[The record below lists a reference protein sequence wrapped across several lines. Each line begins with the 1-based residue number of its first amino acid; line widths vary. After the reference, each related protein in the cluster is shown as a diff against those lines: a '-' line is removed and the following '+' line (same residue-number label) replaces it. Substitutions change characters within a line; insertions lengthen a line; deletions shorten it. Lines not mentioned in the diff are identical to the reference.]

1 MDPAALA
8 GVGVAFVAGVLLG
21 LLLARRGERLHI
33 DWRLQIR
40 REEGLSGRQS
50 PAEPEEPQQD

>member
-1 MDPAALA
+1 VDPATVA
-8 GVGVAFVAGVLLG
+8 GVGTAFVAGLLLG

-40 REEGLSGRQS
+40 REEGLGVRQS
-50 PAEPEEPQQD
+50 REEPEE